1 MIPAI
6 LSCVFVIYLYQTL
19 NQSSSAQ
26 NAGDA
31 SVDISI
37 QDGDMLLKQLR
48 LLQDRIEKLSAS
60 QNRTGGKQ

>member
-19 NQSSSAQ
+19 NQSPSAQ
-26 NAGDA
+26 NAGEA
-31 SVDISI
+31 GVDISI
-37 QDGDMLLKQLR
+37 QDGDMLLKRLR

-60 QNRTGGKQ
+60 QNRSGGKQ